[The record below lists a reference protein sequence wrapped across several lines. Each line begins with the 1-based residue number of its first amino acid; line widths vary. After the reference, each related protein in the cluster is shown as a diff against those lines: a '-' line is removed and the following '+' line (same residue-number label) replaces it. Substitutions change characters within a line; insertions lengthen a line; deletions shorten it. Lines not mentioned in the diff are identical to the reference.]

1 MFYFVFIE
9 MWCWLESGSRSG
21 KMMLIRLDPD
31 PQHGLYLNCQ
41 MLYIFSPMIFCVMV
55 ISLCPRGEGSLKLVQ
70 VSPTLTDY
78 RNHFWKCWGSNL
90 EIGTV
95 GTQNSPQSLNFPK
108 AGKCFLVIVG
118 FWKKAT
124 ILLSNKQRFCFQIS
138 KHFVFTMQHS
148 FVSK

>member
-1 MFYFVFIE
+1 

-78 RNHFWKCWGSNL
+78 RISFL
-90 EIGTV
+90 EILRIEPENWNCG
-95 GTQNSPQSLNFPK
+95 SAKLPPK
-108 AGKCFLVIVG
+108 PKF
-118 FWKKAT
+118 
-124 ILLSNKQRFCFQIS
+124 S
-138 KHFVFTMQHS
+138 
-148 FVSK
+148 